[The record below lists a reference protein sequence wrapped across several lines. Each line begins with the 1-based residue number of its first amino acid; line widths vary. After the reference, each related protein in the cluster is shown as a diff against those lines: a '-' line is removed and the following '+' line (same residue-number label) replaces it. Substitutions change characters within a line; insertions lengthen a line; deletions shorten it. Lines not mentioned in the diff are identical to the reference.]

1 MVQKFILLTVL
12 LMLLTANPA
21 IAGSSA
27 KMDLAG
33 AAARE
38 WLVLVDAGAYGRSW
52 DNAARYF
59 KDTVKPEQWQRSL
72 EAARTPLGRQISRT
86 IKSRI
91 YRTALPGAPDG
102 EYVVIQFKTVF
113 ENKAAAIETVTP
125 MLETDGT
132 WRVAGYYI
140 R

>member
-1 MVQKFILLTVL
+1 MVQKLILLTGL
-12 LMLLTANPA
+12 LTLLTANPA
-21 IAGSSA
+21 IAGTSA
-27 KMDLAG
+27 KKDSAG

-38 WLVLVDAGAYGRSW
+38 WLVLIDDGEYGRSW
-52 DNAARYF
+52 ENAAQYF
-59 KDTVKPEQWQRSL
+59 KDNVKPEQWRRSL

-91 YRTALPGAPDG
+91 YRTTLPGAPDG
-102 EYVVIQFKTVF
+102 EYVIIQFETVF
-113 ENKAAAIETVTP
+113 ENKPSAIETITP
-125 MLETDGT
+125 VLETDGT